1 MSAVYLGCGGAFEPA
16 APPPVPAPAA
26 LACPHVL
33 FALFALCARC
43 FLCSRP
49 ARCGALVRRWMRLRR
64 ATTPPSPLSLTL
76 RPPPS
81 FPLCHFEPTVAELV
95 VIALRWLHFL
105 SLSSLLRLGYVS
117 DAFAARIPTFLRA
130 KNVARFDLEETMT
143 EGSDVAANYSSD
155 GSEDR
160 CEAVIGLVFICAI
173 TACAAL

>member
-1 MSAVYLGCGGAFEPA
+1 MNQRHRLRYRHRQPLPPTFSSLCLLSALAVFSALAPTDA
-16 APPPVPAPAA
+16 APWPGDG
-26 LACPHVL
+26 
-33 FALFALCARC
+33 CA
-43 FLCSRP
+43 
-49 ARCGALVRRWMRLRR
+49 CGAQPLHPLLFL
-64 ATTPPSPLSLTL
+64 SPCA
-76 RPPPS
+76 PPS

-95 VIALRWLHFL
+95 VIALRWLHFR

-143 EGSDVAANYSSD
+143 EGSDVAADYSSD

>member
-1 MSAVYLGCGGAFEPA
+1 MNQRHRLRHRHRQPLPPTFSSLSLLSALAVFSALAPPDA
-16 APPPVPAPAA
+16 APWSGDG
-26 LACPHVL
+26 
-33 FALFALCARC
+33 CA
-43 FLCSRP
+43 
-49 ARCGALVRRWMRLRR
+49 CGAQPLHPFLFL
-64 ATTPPSPLSLTL
+64 SPCG
-76 RPPPS
+76 PPS